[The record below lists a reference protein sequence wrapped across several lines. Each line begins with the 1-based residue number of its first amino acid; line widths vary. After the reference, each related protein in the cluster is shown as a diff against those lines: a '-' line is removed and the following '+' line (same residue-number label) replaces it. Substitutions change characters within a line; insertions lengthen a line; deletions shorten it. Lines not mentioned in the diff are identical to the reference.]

1 MNESH
6 YNTNDYITGYFF
18 NRSTELLLSH
28 DKHKALLQSKIT
40 TPHVQTKT
48 AALGSTLFVFYKE
61 AQLLG
66 QRIPPLFWYSVKYN

>member
-1 MNESH
+1 MKAIIIPMITSLDISLTEALNYYYH
-6 YNTNDYITGYFF
+6 MTNTKPFC
-18 NRSTELLLSH
+18 R
-28 DKHKALLQSKIT
+28 AKIT